1 MSRVLSAAVACCL
14 VGMIVVGCGPKGP
27 ELGSVTGKVT
37 LDGNP
42 VTNGLVTFVPVG
54 GGRPATGKTDENGQ
68 YVLVGVDGKGA
79 LLGQHQVS
87 VTTVKE
93 AATVTEIRSDSPEYA
108 KQAVSGSSSS
118 DYNTAKVVEP
128 IPARYN
134 TNTEL
139 SFEVKA
145 GSNVIDLELK
155 SE

>member
-37 LDGNP
+37 LDGSP

-87 VTTVKE
+87 VTTVQE
-93 AATVTEIRSDSPEYA
+93 AGTVTEMRSDSPEYA
-108 KQAVSGSSSS
+108 KQAMPDAS